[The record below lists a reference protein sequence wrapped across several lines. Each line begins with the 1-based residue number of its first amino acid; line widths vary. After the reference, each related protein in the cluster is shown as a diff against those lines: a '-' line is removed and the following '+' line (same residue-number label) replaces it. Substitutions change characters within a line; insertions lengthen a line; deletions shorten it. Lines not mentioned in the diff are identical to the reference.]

1 MTGQECG
8 DGQEYHEGQEHRDGT
23 GASWRDS
30 SVVTG

>member
-23 GASWRDS
+23 GARFRDS